1 MLAKLPECIIYLLAA
16 YGILV
21 LLLGAIDLI
30 RCKMVGNRPK
40 VRIVLLVQNAQ
51 EQIEFIVRNVV
62 MKDYASKV
70 LSDKK
75 VVFVDM
81 DSLDETVAL
90 LKKLQQCYPSIEVVQ
105 YKDKENIF
113 SDFQLFSPTEK

>member
-16 YGILV
+16 YGTLV
-21 LLLGAIDLI
+21 LVLGAIDLI
-30 RCKMVGNRPK
+30 RSKIAASRPE
-40 VRIVLLVQNAQ
+40 VRVVLLVQNAQ

-75 VVFVDM
+75 VVFIDM
-81 DSLDETVAL
+81 DSSDETVAL
-90 LKKLQQCYPSIEVVQ
+90 LKKLQQCYPSIDVKQ
-105 YKDKENIF
+105 YKDKEDIF
-113 SDFQLFSPTEK
+113 SDFQLFSPVIK

>member
-16 YGILV
+16 YGMLV

-30 RCKMVGNRPK
+30 RCKMAGNRPK
-40 VRIVLLVQNAQ
+40 VRIVLLVQNVQ

-62 MKDYASKV
+62 IKDYASKA
-70 LSDKK
+70 LSDNK

-81 DSLDETVAL
+81 DSSDETVEL
-90 LKKLQQCYPSIEVVQ
+90 LKKLQQCYPSIEVMP
-105 YKDKENIF
+105 YKDKEEIF

>member
-16 YGILV
+16 YGTLV
-21 LLLGAIDLI
+21 LVLGAIDLI
-30 RCKMVGNRPK
+30 RSKIAASRPE
-40 VRIVLLVQNAQ
+40 VRVVLLVQNAQ

-75 VVFVDM
+75 VVFIDM
-81 DSLDETVAL
+81 DSSDETVAL
-90 LKKLQQCYPSIEVVQ
+90 LKKLQQCYPSIDVIQ
-105 YKDKENIF
+105 YKDKEDIF
-113 SDFQLFSPTEK
+113 SDFQLFSPVIK